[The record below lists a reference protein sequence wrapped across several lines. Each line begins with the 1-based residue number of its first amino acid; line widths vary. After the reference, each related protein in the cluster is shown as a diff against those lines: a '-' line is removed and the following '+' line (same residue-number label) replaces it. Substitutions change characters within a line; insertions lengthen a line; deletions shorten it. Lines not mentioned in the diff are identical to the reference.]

1 MAYVAL
7 LYQDVIRTQQFDADE
22 GLPAVLP
29 VVVHN
34 GSTRW
39 RAAEDLGSLL
49 QSAPVGLGK
58 PQPNIH
64 YILVDEGSYDD
75 AALARHDNFVA
86 SLFRLE
92 QCRELDRVELLVSDL
107 IEKLNRSGEESLRR
121 AFAAWLEKVVLRRLA
136 GERTSITD
144 LRESETMLSERFD
157 EWEAQFRREGM
168 QEGLREGL
176 TKGLQKGEA
185 ALLTRLLQRRFG
197 DLPASVRTRLH
208 GARIEEIEA

>member
-1 MAYVAL
+1 MAVRVMAYVAL

-58 PQPNIH
+58 PPPNIH
-64 YILVDEGSYDD
+64 YILVDEGSYDA

-92 QCRELDRVELLVSDL
+92 QSRELDRVELLVSDL

-136 GERTSITD
+136 GECTSISG
-144 LRESETMLSERFD
+144 LRESGNDAVRAIRRMGSPVPSEGDAGRADEGPARGGSRTAQPTVAET
-157 EWEAQFRREGM
+157 FR
-168 QEGLREGL
+168 
-176 TKGLQKGEA
+176 
-185 ALLTRLLQRRFG
+185 
-197 DLPASVRTRLH
+197 
-208 GARIEEIEA
+208 